1 MKGKNLPF
9 LFSIIKT
16 PFVPEFPPTLETLL
30 LDQSFINYCLHK
42 DAEAAAYW
50 KAVEQAHPEYGE
62 VLGMAGQYVK
72 GMYAWGEGEEMD
84 QQWNKLQEMISVRQ
98 EQPAQQAISLTAIGS
113 RRSWWFRGI
122 AWTAGVAA
130 GVTGIVMVIGLS
142 THKVKQTTSVPY
154 LTISAPGPQVRECG
168 LPDGSIVWLDAGST
182 IRYRQDE
189 QGARKIVLMEG
200 QVFCKVKHDSAHRFS
215 VHTPAGLDINDIGTA
230 FSVQSY
236 AGLHQEVIRVLEGEV
251 NVQKVS
257 STLIELKKDQG
268 IMLDDLTGEMTR
280 LYGITVG
287 DTSWISGRI
296 ELNDVTFAEMA
307 IVLER
312 TFGLHISFTNPDL
325 MKYKAST
332 SFRRTD
338 PQRDVLEAL
347 KLVYGITYT
356 MNGSS
361 VVLHGMPEHR

>member
-9 LFSIIKT
+9 LCSIIKT

-30 LDQSFINYCLHK
+30 LDQSFINYCLLK
-42 DAEAAAYW
+42 DVEAAAYW

-62 VLGMAGQYVK
+62 VLGMACQYVK

-84 QQWNKLQEMISVRQ
+84 QQWNKLQESISVRQ
-98 EQPAQQAISLTAIGS
+98 EEAVYQALIPIPE
-113 RRSWWFRGI
+113 RRLWFRGI
-122 AWTAGVAA
+122 AWTAGAAAAVA
-130 GVTGIVMVIGLS
+130 GTMMVIGLS
-142 THKVKQTTSVPY
+142 THKVKQTASIPY

-189 QGARKIVLMEG
+189 EGSRKIVLMEG
-200 QVFCKVKHDSAHRFS
+200 QIFCKVKHDSTHRFS

-251 NVQKVS
+251 NVQKANSNVS
-257 STLIELKKDQG
+257 GLNKGEG
-268 IMLDDLTGEMTR
+268 IVLDDLTGEMTR

-296 ELNDVTFAEMA
+296 ELSDVTFAEMA

-312 TFGLHISFTNPDL
+312 TFGLHISFTNPEL

-338 PQRDVLEAL
+338 PQSDVLEAL

-356 MNGSS
+356 MKGSS